1 MKSSLCLELCSI
13 SICNEIVPCH
23 EYLLSLQGKF
33 TYLNSVLSLHMA
45 SLNVV
50 TVGSHVVMLYL
61 TAALRLVQSYEVSLY
76 LLVGWI
82 LFGPCHWELFLEMWE
97 SLVLSIVD
105 FAVWL
110 PSVDLAT
117 WQETLSRP
125 RVLLKVE
132 I

>member
-61 TAALRLVQSYEVSLY
+61 TAALRLVQSYEVSLSVSSCGMDTVWC
-76 LLVGWI
+76 LSLGTVPGNVGVPRPVHSG
-82 LFGPCHWELFLEMWE
+82 LCY
-97 SLVLSIVD
+97 VAALS
-105 FAVWL
+105 
-110 PSVDLAT
+110 
-117 WQETLSRP
+117 
-125 RVLLKVE
+125 
-132 I
+132 

>member
-45 SLNVV
+45 SLNV

-61 TAALRLVQSYEVSLY
+61 TAALRLVQSYEVSLSVSSCGMDTVWC
-76 LLVGWI
+76 LSLGTVPGNVGVPRPVHSG
-82 LFGPCHWELFLEMWE
+82 LCY
-97 SLVLSIVD
+97 VAALS
-105 FAVWL
+105 
-110 PSVDLAT
+110 
-117 WQETLSRP
+117 
-125 RVLLKVE
+125 
-132 I
+132 